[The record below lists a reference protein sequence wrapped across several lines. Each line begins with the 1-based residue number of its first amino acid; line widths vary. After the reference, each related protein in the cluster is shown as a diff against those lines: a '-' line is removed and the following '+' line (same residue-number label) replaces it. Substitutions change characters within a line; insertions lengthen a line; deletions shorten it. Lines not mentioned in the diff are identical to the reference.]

1 MAKAKKDEK
10 PQAEKTSYSHDELME
25 FKDIINRKLEEARTD
40 YDLLVSSFS
49 NKDDHG
55 TDDTSP
61 TFKLLEEGSEV
72 LSKEETGQLATRQKK
87 FIESLEAALVRIEN
101 KTYGICR
108 VTGKLIPKER
118 LRIVPHATL
127 SMEAKMQRKEGMPN
141 INTGE

>member
-1 MAKAKKDEK
+1 MAKKVTTEK
-10 PQAEKTSYSHDELME
+10 SAEKTSYNHDELME
-25 FKDIINRKLEEARTD
+25 FKEIILKKLEEARTD

-127 SMEAKMQRKEGMPN
+127 SMEAKMGRSDFNPSPSAE
-141 INTGE
+141 